1 MDSCAQVSQQ
11 FITLTTTYNKIMN
24 HIFRLCVS
32 ALFLNGRN
40 HDKPNFSAFV
50 MQLWWKKSFC
60 GLDHQLQT
68 LLCPG
73 WKSSWYEEDLLL
85 QEVGDKW
92 KLKTTWLFRSCCCC
106 CLREQFKEI
115 TLWGEQHDVVCTVMA
130 LLLTKGNKQPWS
142 CTIAGLWC
150 CILSASHKAI
160 NNNPRVLRYMLKLEK
175 PEDFTTGVSICNGYS
190 NLSFD
195 QMQLESFLNA
205 WDEFWRWLPSSRT
218 LNHFHSKL
226 QSSKR
231 NRSLQFHLSSFLWYH
246 NDHDNQN

>member
-1 MDSCAQVSQQ
+1 MDSCAKVSQQ
-11 FITLTTTYNKIMN
+11 FITLATTYNKIMN

-32 ALFLNGRN
+32 VLFLNGRN

-50 MQLWWKKSFC
+50 MQLWSKKSFC
-60 GLDHQLQT
+60 RLDHQLQ
-68 LLCPG
+68 
-73 WKSSWYEEDLLL
+73 SSWYEEDLLL

-106 CLREQFKEI
+106 CWRKQLQGDYTLRR
-115 TLWGEQHDVVCTVMA
+115 TTWCCVHNNGC
-130 LLLTKGNKQPWS
+130 LLTKGNKQPRS

-160 NNNPRVLRYMLKLEK
+160 NNNPRALRYAQAWEAWGFYHWGFNLQWIQQSEFWSDAAWMLSQCL
-175 PEDFTTGVSICNGYS
+175 I
-190 NLSFD
+190 
-195 QMQLESFLNA
+195 
-205 WDEFWRWLPSSRT
+205 DEFWRWLPSSRT

-231 NRSLQFHLSSFLWYH
+231 NHSLQFHLSSFLWYH
-246 NDHDNQN
+246 TDHDNQN